1 MNKKTKDLSLAALLT
16 ALAILITYSPV
27 KLYLPFFTL
36 TPGAHVPTMISMFT
50 SPWVVVMTVIGS
62 CIGFLTSIPAPNSIL
77 VAIRAA
83 THLIFA
89 LWGIKQLQ
97 KGKMNIFLIIIITA
111 LMHAAA
117 EGISVYFL
125 TPVIVKGDTAAMY
138 AAIIAFTGTFVHH
151 FIDTAISAAIVA
163 ALGRA
168 KIIHL
173 PRNCRFGGK

>member
-50 SPWVVVMTVIGS
+50 SPWVLVMTVVGS
-62 CIGFLTSIPAPNSIL
+62 CIGFLTAIPAPNSIL

-83 THLIFA
+83 THLVFA
-89 LWGIKQLQ
+89 LWGYNQLK
-97 KGKMNIFLIIIITA
+97 KGKMNIFLIVFITA
-111 LMHAAA
+111 IMHALT
-117 EGISVYFL
+117 EGIAVYFL
-125 TPVIVKGDTAAMY
+125 TPIIVKGDTAAMY
-138 AAIIAFTGTFVHH
+138 AAVIAFAGTFVHH
-151 FIDTAISAAIVA
+151 FIDTAITAAIVA

-168 KIIHL
+168 KIIHI
-173 PRNCRFGGK
+173 PANCKLGRK